1 MLLASFVRQS
11 GDWSHIRKIIFLV
24 EEWKLSW
31 LLTFFVSMFLTITR
45 LDKDKAV
52 YAVWVYFNEVR
63 RLGYGNLIK
72 RRLEVKDFG
81 E

>member
-1 MLLASFVRQS
+1 MLLASLVRQIC
-11 GDWSHIRKIIFLV
+11 DWSHIRKILFLV

-63 RLGYGNLIK
+63 RLGYGNLVK
-72 RRLEVKDFG
+72 RCLEVKDFG